1 MVGLSRELRL
11 LEEGA
16 RTATGYKSM
25 RGSAWPQPNDR
36 NRRPCSAQP
45 VLSSVVPARPVSAI
59 GLAALCGAP
68 WRQPRNPPRDVGPK
82 ILVLG
87 PKLLSKHRLLVRED
101 KGVEGEPHEPAVRHE
116 TPVAEQDRLAQND
129 GDYGNVYGIA
139 HVAIQTR
146 HHKVLRRCDRRRRAE
161 PLQGKARKRVN
172 KPG

>member
-25 RGSAWPQPNDR
+25 RGSAWLRPSELH
-36 NRRPCSAQP
+36 RRPCSAQP

-68 WRQPRNPPRDVGPK
+68 WRQPRNPPRNVGPK

-87 PKLLSKHRLLVRED
+87 PKLLSKHRLLVRQD
-101 KGVEGEPHEPAVRHE
+101 KGVEGEPHEPAVSHE

-129 GDYGNVYGIA
+129 GAARNVHPLA
-139 HVAIQTR
+139 PLTIQPAN
-146 HHKVLRRCDRRRRAE
+146 HAVF
-161 PLQGKARKRVN
+161 
-172 KPG
+172 

>member
-25 RGSAWPQPNDR
+25 RGSAWPRPNDR

-68 WRQPRNPPRDVGPK
+68 WRQPRNPPRNVGPK

-87 PKLLSKHRLLVRED
+87 PKLLSKHRLHVGAREAVD
-101 KGVEGEPHEPAVRHE
+101 IFSCVHAPPASARYSMLKPLAGSQPSNPLRSTGLCLPTRASGSTGGPAPAVSCRS
-116 TPVAEQDRLAQND
+116 
-129 GDYGNVYGIA
+129 
-139 HVAIQTR
+139 
-146 HHKVLRRCDRRRRAE
+146 
-161 PLQGKARKRVN
+161 
-172 KPG
+172 